1 MCDVILEQTLE
12 WISSTFYEQPFC
24 QSPFAKK
31 NKTQTI
37 STEKL
42 NKTHW
47 FKKFACKMLLK
58 LTPFHQCTTE
68 EETNE
73 IILPFWQR
81 WKKKKSSRMEEFMML
96 PFSLSLGFLFV
107 RKKFQMLKR
116 SQKIT
121 LSSLSFSVNN
131 NCVWYDDLVIM
142 STGTVFFWKVISWR
156 VVSTRTRRTKLI
168 PFSVKLQKGGSREGV
183 NQWEGQHW

>member
-24 QSPFAKK
+24 QSPIAKK

-107 RKKFQMLKR
+107 EKSLKC
-116 SQKIT
+116 QKEAKNHFF
-121 LSSLSFSVNN
+121 LSLFL
-131 NCVWYDDLVIM
+131 C
-142 STGTVFFWKVISWR
+142 
-156 VVSTRTRRTKLI
+156 
-168 PFSVKLQKGGSREGV
+168 Q
-183 NQWEGQHW
+183 